1 MAADHSLYA
10 QAAVGDALYD
20 LLGKALG
27 YPVHQLIGG
36 RLRESIQVGVAL
48 GIDASP
54 EAMID
59 QAEAARAAGYRH
71 LRIKIGLDARRD
83 VENLRR
89 LRDHF
94 GDDVILGADAN
105 GGMSFSQALPLLKT
119 LERFGL
125 DIVEQPVSEWDISG
139 HAALS
144 VAVAISI
151 SADESVSTDHSRIEI
166 LRRRAATIIRTKTA
180 KTAASI
186 APARYGRSPGRR
198 ASAYFPAT
206 TPEPASPPRRSR
218 ISRRP
223 GQALNHPLISTMQIS
238 H

>member
-1 MAADHSLYA
+1 
-10 QAAVGDALYD
+10 
-20 LLGKALG
+20 
-27 YPVHQLIGG
+27 LIGG

-151 SADESVSTDHSRIEI
+151 SADESVSTDHSLIEI
-166 LRRRAATIIRTKTA
+166 VRRRAATIIRTKNA

-186 APARYGRSPGRR
+186 ARAAGIGIFPG
-198 ASAYFPAT
+198 
-206 TPEPASPPRRSR
+206 
-218 ISRRP
+218 
-223 GQALNHPLISTMQIS
+223 NHPGTSVATEAVAHLAAAWPGAQSSPHFDYANNPLNWLACETAWAKAAMRGASLCSGMLGISS
-238 H
+238 